1 MVAAAYPTPPY
12 PHNMHHYPLPEYRH
26 STDGQLVVRLRFAKD
41 AVVDQLWLRTEPDN
55 EEQLTAM
62 RQEGADEHWQ
72 WWTAQMPLSDHE
84 LTFFYCFKAI
94 CGDRQLWLDATGMN
108 PRAPKREHQF
118 RWLIANHPPQWLRHQ
133 VFYQVFPERFRNGD
147 PQLNVQSN
155 AYLYHGEVASRA
167 MSWGEAILAEG
178 DQAAFYG
185 GDLIG
190 VQQGIDYIQ
199 QLGVTAIYLNPVFSS
214 PSSHKYDT
222 EDYFNVDRHFG
233 GNAALADL
241 CQQIHQRQMKIVLDA
256 VFNHTS
262 ESHPWFD
269 RWQQHDSAGAYASP
283 NAATRDYYYFYD
295 PANADSYH
303 CWKGAKTLPT
313 LDWSNPQVQDYFC
326 NPQSGV
332 IQHWLQPPYCIDG
345 WRLDVIHMLGDGPGA
360 KNNAA
365 RMRQIRQAVKQ
376 TNSEAMVLGEHFFEA
391 SRWLQGDQED
401 GAMNYFGFATP
412 VRAFLAH
419 QDVAYQPC
427 RIRAEDFDDW
437 LAEARHGIAF
447 EHQLAQFNLLGSH
460 DTARFFTLVNEH
472 LPTMKQ
478 AVLLLM
484 SYIGVPS
491 IYYGDE
497 IGLTGHNDPYCR
509 TCFNWDETSW
519 HQELKHWYQQT
530 IALRQQYSAL
540 QCGTYA
546 TLYAK
551 ADLFVFA
558 RFIAKQM
565 LIVAIN
571 RSDEQQAIEL
581 DLSCWSTPI
590 SNAQTLL
597 GQAQL
602 TLSTQ
607 QLSVHGYEAS
617 VILCQ

>member
-1 MVAAAYPTPPY
+1 MY
-12 PHNMHHYPLPEYRH
+12 HYPLPEYRH
-26 STDGQLVVRLRFAKD
+26 ADGGQLTVRLRLARD
-41 AVVDQLWLRTEPDN
+41 ANVDQLWLRTEPDN

-62 RQEGADEHWQ
+62 TKEQVDERWQ
-72 WWTAQMPLSDHE
+72 WWSADVSLSDHE
-84 LTFFYCFKAI
+84 PTFLYCFKAI
-94 CGDRQLWLDATGMN
+94 CGDRQRWLDTTGVG

-118 RWLIANHPPQWLRHQ
+118 RWLLADHPPQWIHRQ

-147 PQLNVQSN
+147 QRLNVQTD
-155 AYLYHGEVASRA
+155 AYRYHGEVATQS
-167 MSWGEAILAEG
+167 MPWGDDILATG

-190 VQQGIDYIQ
+190 VEQGIDYIQ
-199 QLGVTAIYLNPVFSS
+199 QLGATAIYLNPVFSS

-222 EDYFNVDRHFG
+222 EDYLNVDPHFG

-241 CQQIHQRQMKIVLDA
+241 CQQIHQREMKIVLDA

-262 ESHPWFD
+262 ETHPWFD
-269 RWQQHDSAGAYASP
+269 RWQQHDNSGAYFTPSSD
-283 NAATRDYYYFYD
+283 TRSYYYFYD
-295 PANADSYH
+295 QANADSYR

-313 LDWSNPQVQDYFC
+313 LDWGNPQVQDYFC
-326 NPQSGV
+326 NPKSGV
-332 IQHWLQPPYCIDG
+332 IQHWLNAPYHIDG

-360 KNNAA
+360 KNNAT

-376 TNSEAMVLGEHFFEA
+376 SNANAMVLGEHFFEA

-401 GAMNYFGFATP
+401 AAMNYFGFATP

-427 RIRAEDFDDW
+427 RLDAEEFAAW
-437 LAEARHGIAF
+437 LAEARNSIAF

-478 AVLLLM
+478 AVLMLM

-497 IGLTGHNDPYCR
+497 IGLVGGNDPYCR
-509 TCFNWDETSW
+509 RCFNWDETSW
-519 HQELKHWYQQT
+519 HHELRSWYQQT
-530 IALRQQYSAL
+530 IALRHRLPAL
-540 QCGTYA
+540 QRGAYA
-546 TLYAK
+546 TLYAQG
-551 ADLFVFA
+551 DVFVFA
-558 RFIAKQM
+558 RIVEQQM

-571 RSDEQQAIEL
+571 RSNQALEVNL
-581 DLSCWSTPI
+581 DLSCWHHQASHI
-590 SNAQTLL
+590 ETLIGD
-597 GQAQL
+597 GQ
-602 TLSTQ
+602 LSQQ
-607 QLSVHGYEAS
+607 QLLLSGYAATL
-617 VILCQ
+617 ILCQ